1 MNITMIREEVRDVLG
16 VSEGGLKTIIKR
28 GQLKDRL
35 LSCGLELINEY
46 KDGRSSV
53 YELSPIEL
61 DYWDR
66 IQLHYNVKKKSE
78 HTIYTHARLD
88 GGMKKSRASIIRDS
102 DINISGNTAK
112 KFDDIL
118 ENEGVIMKNEEVYM
132 LYHKENNVFEEIT
145 KQEYLTFWKEVKYC
159 NELMVDNRRKL
170 LKYEI
175 SQDTYD
181 LRTTI
186 ILDAVGKECGSIAIK
201 FDTYK
206 ELQDTQELIELLSK
220 KIGGQ

>member
-1 MNITMIREEVRDVLG
+1 MNITMIREEIRNVLN
-16 VSEGGLKTIIKR
+16 VSEDGLKTIIKR
-28 GQLKDRL
+28 GKLKDRL
-35 LSCGLELINEY
+35 YSCGLELINEY
-46 KDGRSSV
+46 KSGRSSI
-53 YELSPIEL
+53 YELNPIEL
-61 DYWDR
+61 DYWDKV
-66 IQLHYNVKKKSE
+66 QTYYNVKKKNE

-118 ENEGVIMKNEEVYM
+118 ENEGVIMKNGEVYM

-159 NELMVDNRRKL
+159 KELMADNRKKL

-201 FDTYK
+201 FNTYK
-206 ELQDTQELIELLSK
+206 EVDDTKELIDLLSK